1 MGNNDGII
9 IDIYFTCMHTYVC
22 NLR

>member
-1 MGNNDGII
+1 MDNNDGII
-9 IDIYFTCMHTYVC
+9 IDIYFTYIHTYVC